1 MFFVFKNSVIVNKNE
16 QKKEKKTNLAL
27 TSFCLINTH
36 HLFVCRVSARC
47 VLIVCVSD
55 SYTLT
60 HTHTH
65 RVQPIYHN
73 MLYLKSKYLTSG

>member
-1 MFFVFKNSVIVNKNE
+1 MTPSIHTYERPF
-16 QKKEKKTNLAL
+16 QLL
-27 TSFCLINTH
+27 TSFDII
-36 HLFVCRVSARC
+36 LFDKHTPFFCMSVSAHC
-47 VLIVCVSD
+47 VLMCVSD